1 MRRYSSDWY
10 WYYAINYTL
19 VIIII
24 FPIYWT
30 LISSF
35 KKPSEL
41 ITSEPTF
48 YPHDLTLQYYDQ
60 IWNFDRLKRLQDT
73 ESEDSESSGVEIE
86 SKFRLDGEGVK
97 RPFMNSAIVSAG
109 TIILTIIVCTL
120 GGYSLTVL
128 NTPLKNFFFLLVI
141 LPILI
146 PGISLIIPLY
156 KLLKDLGLTNT
167 HLGLI
172 LIHTCGMLPL
182 GIFMMRNAFNSI
194 PSSLREVAMLE
205 GSSELKIITTVMLP
219 LAIPGLL
226 TVMVFAMYVS
236 WNDYIYA
243 FIFIN
248 SPENTMLNISL
259 MKIALGGSQFEM
271 KWGSLT
277 AGSIV
282 SFLPI
287 IIFYTFLQQYFVRG
301 VTGSAVKE

>member
-1 MRRYSSDWY
+1 MKRYSSDWY
-10 WYYAINYTL
+10 WYYVINYTL

-35 KKPSEL
+35 KKPNEL

-48 YPHDLTLQYYDQ
+48 YPREITLQYYDQ
-60 IWNFDRLKRLQDT
+60 IWNFDRQKRLQDT
-73 ESEDSESSGVEIE
+73 EAEDIDSY
-86 SKFRLDGEGVK
+86 LPDGDGIK
-97 RPFMNSAIVSAG
+97 RPFLNSAIVSVG
-109 TIILTIIVCTL
+109 TIFFTVIVCTL
-120 GGYSLTVL
+120 GAYALTIL
-128 NTPLKNFFFLLVI
+128 NTPFKNLIFLLMI

-156 KLLKDLGLTNT
+156 KLLREIGLTDS

-172 LIHTCGMLPL
+172 LLHSTAMLPL

-194 PSSLREVAMLE
+194 PTSLREVAMLE

-226 TVMVFAMYVS
+226 TVMVFAMYIS
-236 WNDYIYA
+236 WNDYILA
-243 FIFIN
+243 FLFVN
-248 SPENTMLNISL
+248 SPENLMLNIAL
-259 MKIALGGSQFEM
+259 MKVALGGSQFEM

-277 AGSIV
+277 SGSII
-282 SFLPI
+282 SFIPI

>member
-1 MRRYSSDWY
+1 MKRYSSDWY
-10 WYYAINYTL
+10 WYYVINYTL

-35 KKPSEL
+35 KKPNEL

-48 YPHDLTLQYYDQ
+48 YPREMTLQYYDQ
-60 IWNFDRLKRLQDT
+60 IWNFDRQKRLQDT
-73 ESEDSESSGVEIE
+73 EAEDIDSY
-86 SKFRLDGEGVK
+86 LPDGDGIK
-97 RPFMNSAIVSAG
+97 RPFLNSAIVSVG
-109 TIILTIIVCTL
+109 TIIFTVIVCTL
-120 GGYSLTVL
+120 GAYALTIL
-128 NTPLKNFFFLLVI
+128 NTPFKNLIFLLMI

-156 KLLKDLGLTNT
+156 KLMREIGLTDS

-172 LIHTCGMLPL
+172 LLHSTAMLPL
-182 GIFMMRNAFNSI
+182 GIFMMRNAFHSI
-194 PSSLREVAMLE
+194 PTSLREVAMLE

-226 TVMVFAMYVS
+226 TVMVFAMYIS
-236 WNDYIYA
+236 WNDYILA
-243 FIFIN
+243 FLFVN
-248 SPENTMLNISL
+248 SPENLMLNIAL
-259 MKIALGGSQFEM
+259 MKVALGGSQFEM

-277 AGSIV
+277 SGSII
-282 SFLPI
+282 SFIPI

>member
-1 MRRYSSDWY
+1 MKRYSSDWY
-10 WYYAINYTL
+10 WYYVINYAL

-48 YPHDLTLQYYDQ
+48 YPQDLTLQYYDQ
-60 IWNFDRLKRLQDT
+60 IWNFDRQKRLQDT
-73 ESEDSESSGVEIE
+73 EAEDINEY
-86 SKFRLDGEGVK
+86 LPDTDGIK
-97 RPFMNSAIVSAG
+97 RPFLNSAIVSVG

-120 GGYSLTVL
+120 GGYALTIL
-128 NTPLKNFFFLLVI
+128 NTPFKNFIFMLMI

-156 KLLKDLGLTNT
+156 KLMREIGLTDS

-172 LIHTCGMLPL
+172 FLHATAMLPL
-182 GIFMMRNAFNSI
+182 GVFMMRNAFSSI
-194 PSSLREVAMLE
+194 PKSLREVALLE
-205 GSSELKIITTVMLP
+205 GSSELKIITKVMLP

-226 TVMVFAMYVS
+226 TVMVFAMYIS
-236 WNDYIYA
+236 WNDYILA
-243 FIFIN
+243 FLFIN
-248 SPENTMLNISL
+248 SHENTMLNISL

-277 AGSIV
+277 AGSII

>member
-1 MRRYSSDWY
+1 MKRYSSDWY
-10 WYYAINYTL
+10 WYYVINYTL

-35 KKPSEL
+35 KKPTEL
-41 ITSEPTF
+41 ITSNPTF
-48 YPHDLTLQYYDQ
+48 YPREITLEYYERM
-60 IWNFDRLKRLQDT
+60 WNFDRLKKLQDT
-73 ESEDSESSGVEIE
+73 EAEHIDSSEVNVDS
-86 SKFRLDGEGVK
+86 KYRLDGEGIK
-97 RPFMNSAIVSAG
+97 RPFLNSAIVSVG
-109 TIILTIIVCTL
+109 TIILTIIVCTF
-120 GGYSLTVL
+120 GAYALTIL
-128 NTPLKNFFFLLVI
+128 NTPFKNFIFMLMI

-156 KLLKDLGLTNT
+156 KLMREIGLTDS

-172 LIHTCGMLPL
+172 FLHTTAMLPL

-194 PSSLREVAMLE
+194 PKSLREVAMLE
-205 GSSELKIITTVMLP
+205 GSSELNIITKVMLP
-219 LAIPGLL
+219 LAVPGLL
-226 TVMVFAMYVS
+226 TVMVFAMYIS
-236 WNDYIYA
+236 WNDYILA
-243 FIFIN
+243 FLFIN

-282 SFLPI
+282 SFIPI

>member
-1 MRRYSSDWY
+1 MKRYSSDWY
-10 WYYAINYTL
+10 WYYVINYTL

-35 KKPSEL
+35 KKPTEL
-41 ITSEPTF
+41 ITSNPTF
-48 YPHDLTLQYYDQ
+48 YPREITLEYYERM
-60 IWNFDRLKRLQDT
+60 WNFDRLKKLQDT
-73 ESEDSESSGVEIE
+73 EAEHIDSSEVNIDS
-86 SKFRLDGEGVK
+86 KYRLDGEGIK
-97 RPFMNSAIVSAG
+97 RPFLNSAIVSVG
-109 TIILTIIVCTL
+109 TIILTIIVCTF
-120 GGYSLTVL
+120 GAYALTIL
-128 NTPLKNFFFLLVI
+128 NTPFKNFIFMLMI

-156 KLLKDLGLTNT
+156 KLMREIGLTDS

-172 LIHTCGMLPL
+172 FLHATAMLPL

-194 PSSLREVAMLE
+194 PKSLREVAMLE
-205 GSSELKIITTVMLP
+205 GSSELNIIIKVMLP
-219 LAIPGLL
+219 LAVPGLL
-226 TVMVFAMYVS
+226 TVMVFAMYIS
-236 WNDYIYA
+236 WNDYILA
-243 FIFIN
+243 FLFIN

-282 SFLPI
+282 SFIPI

>member
-1 MRRYSSDWY
+1 MKRYSSDWY
-10 WYYAINYTL
+10 WYYVINYTL
-19 VIIII
+19 VTIII

-35 KKPSEL
+35 KKPNEL

-48 YPHDLTLQYYDQ
+48 YPREITLQYYDQ
-60 IWNFDRLKRLQDT
+60 IWNFDRQKRLQDT
-73 ESEDSESSGVEIE
+73 EAEDIDSY
-86 SKFRLDGEGVK
+86 LPDGDGIK
-97 RPFMNSAIVSAG
+97 RPFLNSAIVSVG
-109 TIILTIIVCTL
+109 TIFFTVIVCTL
-120 GGYSLTVL
+120 GAYALTIL
-128 NTPLKNFFFLLVI
+128 NTPFKNLTFLLMV

-156 KLLKDLGLTNT
+156 KLMREIGLTDS

-172 LIHTCGMLPL
+172 LLHSTAMLPL

-194 PSSLREVAMLE
+194 PTSLREVAMLE

-226 TVMVFAMYVS
+226 TVMVFAMYIS
-236 WNDYIYA
+236 WNDYILA
-243 FIFIN
+243 FLFVN
-248 SPENTMLNISL
+248 SPENLMLNIAL
-259 MKIALGGSQFEM
+259 MKVALGGSQFEM

-277 AGSIV
+277 SGSII
-282 SFLPI
+282 SFIPI

>member
-1 MRRYSSDWY
+1 MRKYSSDWY
-10 WYYAINYTL
+10 WYYVINYTL
-19 VIIII
+19 VIIIV

-35 KKPSEL
+35 KKPNEL

-48 YPHDLTLQYYDQ
+48 YPREITLQYYDQ
-60 IWNFDRLKRLQDT
+60 IWNFDRQKRLQDT
-73 ESEDSESSGVEIE
+73 EAEDIDSY
-86 SKFRLDGEGVK
+86 LPDGDGIK
-97 RPFMNSAIVSAG
+97 RPFLNSAIVSFG
-109 TIILTIIVCTL
+109 TIFFTVIVCTL
-120 GGYSLTVL
+120 GAYALTIL
-128 NTPLKNFFFLLVI
+128 NTPFKNLIFLLMI

-156 KLLKDLGLTNT
+156 KLMREIGLTDS

-172 LIHTCGMLPL
+172 LLHSTAMLPL

-194 PSSLREVAMLE
+194 PTSLREVAMLE

-226 TVMVFAMYVS
+226 TVMVFAMYIS
-236 WNDYIYA
+236 WNDYILA
-243 FIFIN
+243 FLFVN
-248 SPENTMLNISL
+248 SHENLMLNIAL
-259 MKIALGGSQFEM
+259 MKVALGGSQFEM

-277 AGSIV
+277 SGSII
-282 SFLPI
+282 SFIPI

>member
-1 MRRYSSDWY
+1 M
-10 WYYAINYTL
+10 INYAL

-60 IWNFDRLKRLQDT
+60 IWNFDRVKILQDT
-73 ESEDSESSGVEIE
+73 ETESNNSSGVEVE
-86 SKFRLDGEGVK
+86 EKFRLDGEGVK
-97 RPFMNSAIVSAG
+97 RPFLNSAIVSVG
-109 TIILTIIVCTL
+109 TIILTITVCTL
-120 GGYSLTVL
+120 GAYALTIL
-128 NTPLKNFFFLLVI
+128 NTPFKNFIFMLMI

-156 KLLKDLGLTNT
+156 KLMREIGLTDS

-172 LIHTCGMLPL
+172 FLHATAMLPL
-182 GIFMMRNAFNSI
+182 GIFMMRNAFSSI
-194 PSSLREVAMLE
+194 PKSLREVALLE
-205 GSSELKIITTVMLP
+205 GSSELKIISQVMLP

-226 TVMVFAMYVS
+226 TVMVFAMYIS
-236 WNDYIYA
+236 WNDYILA
-243 FIFIN
+243 FLFIN

>member
-1 MRRYSSDWY
+1 
-10 WYYAINYTL
+10 
-19 VIIII
+19 
-24 FPIYWT
+24 
-30 LISSF
+30 
-35 KKPSEL
+35 
-41 ITSEPTF
+41 
-48 YPHDLTLQYYDQ
+48 
-60 IWNFDRLKRLQDT
+60 
-73 ESEDSESSGVEIE
+73 
-86 SKFRLDGEGVK
+86 
-97 RPFMNSAIVSAG
+97 
-109 TIILTIIVCTL
+109 
-120 GGYSLTVL
+120 
-128 NTPLKNFFFLLVI
+128 
-141 LPILI
+141 
-146 PGISLIIPLY
+146 
-156 KLLKDLGLTNT
+156 
-167 HLGLI
+167 
-172 LIHTCGMLPL
+172 
-182 GIFMMRNAFNSI
+182 
-194 PSSLREVAMLE
+194 MLE
-205 GSSELKIITTVMLP
+205 GSSELKIITSVMLP

>member
-1 MRRYSSDWY
+1 MKRYSSDWY
-10 WYYAINYTL
+10 WYYVINFTL

-35 KKPSEL
+35 KKPNEL

-48 YPHDLTLQYYDQ
+48 YPREITLQYYDQ
-60 IWNFDRLKRLQDT
+60 IWNFDRQKRLQDT
-73 ESEDSESSGVEIE
+73 EAEDIDSY
-86 SKFRLDGEGVK
+86 LPDGDGIK
-97 RPFMNSAIVSAG
+97 RPFLNSAIVSVG
-109 TIILTIIVCTL
+109 TIILTVIVCTL
-120 GGYSLTVL
+120 GAYALTIL
-128 NTPLKNFFFLLVI
+128 NTPFKNLIFLLMI

-156 KLLKDLGLTNT
+156 KLMREIGLTDS

-172 LIHTCGMLPL
+172 LLHSTAMLPL

-194 PSSLREVAMLE
+194 PNSLREVAMLE

-226 TVMVFAMYVS
+226 TVMVFAMYIS
-236 WNDYIYA
+236 WNDYILA
-243 FIFIN
+243 FLFVN
-248 SPENTMLNISL
+248 SPENLMLNIAL
-259 MKIALGGSQFEM
+259 MKVALGGSQFEM

-277 AGSIV
+277 SGSII
-282 SFLPI
+282 SFIPI

>member
-1 MRRYSSDWY
+1 MKRYSSDWY
-10 WYYAINYTL
+10 WYYVINYTL

-35 KKPSEL
+35 KKPTEL
-41 ITSEPTF
+41 ITSNPTF
-48 YPHDLTLQYYDQ
+48 YPTEITLQYYERM
-60 IWNFDRLKRLQDT
+60 WNFDRLKKLQDT
-73 ESEDSESSGVEIE
+73 EAEDINSTGVKIG
-86 SKFRLDGEGVK
+86 SKYRLDGEGIK
-97 RPFMNSAIVSAG
+97 RPFLNSAIVSVG

-120 GGYSLTVL
+120 GAYALTIL
-128 NTPLKNFFFLLVI
+128 NTPFKNFIFMLMI

-156 KLLKDLGLTNT
+156 KLMREIGLTDS

-172 LIHTCGMLPL
+172 FLHTTAMLPL

-194 PSSLREVAMLE
+194 PKSLREVAMLE
-205 GSSELKIITTVMLP
+205 GSSELNIITKVMLP
-219 LAIPGLL
+219 LAVPGLL
-226 TVMVFAMYVS
+226 TVMVFAMYIS
-236 WNDYIYA
+236 WNDYILA
-243 FIFIN
+243 FLFIN

-282 SFLPI
+282 SFIPI

>member
-1 MRRYSSDWY
+1 MKRYSSDWY
-10 WYYAINYTL
+10 WYYVINYAL

-48 YPHDLTLQYYDQ
+48 YPQDLTLQYYDQ
-60 IWNFDRLKRLQDT
+60 IWNFDRQKRLQDT
-73 ESEDSESSGVEIE
+73 EAEDINSYL
-86 SKFRLDGEGVK
+86 LDGEGIK
-97 RPFMNSAIVSAG
+97 RPFLNSAIVSVG
-109 TIILTIIVCTL
+109 TIILTIIVCTF
-120 GGYSLTVL
+120 GAYALTIL
-128 NTPLKNFFFLLVI
+128 NTPFKNFIFMLMI

-156 KLLKDLGLTNT
+156 KLMREIGLTDS

-172 LIHTCGMLPL
+172 FLHATAMLPL
-182 GIFMMRNAFNSI
+182 GIFMMRNAFSSI
-194 PSSLREVAMLE
+194 PKSLREVALLE
-205 GSSELKIITTVMLP
+205 GSSELKIITKVMLP

-226 TVMVFAMYVS
+226 TVMVFAMYIS
-236 WNDYIYA
+236 WNDYILA
-243 FIFIN
+243 FLFIN

>member
-1 MRRYSSDWY
+1 MKRYSSDWY
-10 WYYAINYTL
+10 WYYVINYAL

-48 YPHDLTLQYYDQ
+48 YPQDLTLQYYDQ
-60 IWNFDRLKRLQDT
+60 IWNFDRQKRLQDT
-73 ESEDSESSGVEIE
+73 EAEDINSYL
-86 SKFRLDGEGVK
+86 LDGEGIK
-97 RPFMNSAIVSAG
+97 RPFLNSAIVSVG

-120 GGYSLTVL
+120 GGYALTIL
-128 NTPLKNFFFLLVI
+128 NTPFKNFIFMLMI

-156 KLLKDLGLTNT
+156 KLMREIGLTDS

-172 LIHTCGMLPL
+172 FLHATAMLPL
-182 GIFMMRNAFNSI
+182 GVFMMRNAFSSI
-194 PSSLREVAMLE
+194 PKSLREVAMLE
-205 GSSELKIITTVMLP
+205 GSSELKIITKVMLP

-226 TVMVFAMYVS
+226 TVMVFAMYIS
-236 WNDYIYA
+236 WNDYILA
-243 FIFIN
+243 FLFIN

>member
-1 MRRYSSDWY
+1 MKRYSSDWY
-10 WYYAINYTL
+10 WYYVINYTL
-19 VIIII
+19 VIIIV

-35 KKPSEL
+35 KKPNEL

-48 YPHDLTLQYYDQ
+48 YPREITLQYYDQ
-60 IWNFDRLKRLQDT
+60 IWNFDRQKRLQDT
-73 ESEDSESSGVEIE
+73 EAEDIDSY
-86 SKFRLDGEGVK
+86 LPDGDGIK
-97 RPFMNSAIVSAG
+97 RPFLNSAIVSFG
-109 TIILTIIVCTL
+109 TIFFTVIVCTL
-120 GGYSLTVL
+120 GAYALTIL
-128 NTPLKNFFFLLVI
+128 NTPFKNFIFLLMI

-156 KLLKDLGLTNT
+156 KLMREIGLTDS

-172 LIHTCGMLPL
+172 LLHSTAMLPL

-194 PSSLREVAMLE
+194 PTSLREVAMLE

-226 TVMVFAMYVS
+226 TVMVFAMYIS
-236 WNDYIYA
+236 WNDYILA
-243 FIFIN
+243 FLFVN
-248 SPENTMLNISL
+248 SPENLMLNIAL
-259 MKIALGGSQFEM
+259 MKVALGGSQFEM

-277 AGSIV
+277 SGSII
-282 SFLPI
+282 SFIPI

>member
-1 MRRYSSDWY
+1 MKRYSSDWY
-10 WYYAINYTL
+10 WYYVINYTL

-35 KKPSEL
+35 KKPTEL
-41 ITSEPTF
+41 ITSNPTF
-48 YPHDLTLQYYDQ
+48 YPREITLEYYERM
-60 IWNFDRLKRLQDT
+60 WNFDRLKKLQDT
-73 ESEDSESSGVEIE
+73 EAEHIDSSEVNIDS
-86 SKFRLDGEGVK
+86 KYRLDGEGIK
-97 RPFMNSAIVSAG
+97 RPFLNSAIVSVG
-109 TIILTIIVCTL
+109 TIVLTIIVCTF
-120 GGYSLTVL
+120 GAYALTIL
-128 NTPLKNFFFLLVI
+128 NTPFKNFIFMLMI

-156 KLLKDLGLTNT
+156 KLMREIGLTDS

-172 LIHTCGMLPL
+172 FLHTTAMLPL

-194 PSSLREVAMLE
+194 PKSLREVAMLE
-205 GSSELKIITTVMLP
+205 GSSELNIIIKVMLP
-219 LAIPGLL
+219 LAVPGLL
-226 TVMVFAMYVS
+226 TVMVFAMYIS
-236 WNDYIYA
+236 WNDYILA
-243 FIFIN
+243 FLFIN

-282 SFLPI
+282 SFIPI

>member
-1 MRRYSSDWY
+1 MKRYSSDWY
-10 WYYAINYTL
+10 WYYVINYTL

-35 KKPSEL
+35 KKPTEL
-41 ITSEPTF
+41 ITSNPTF
-48 YPHDLTLQYYDQ
+48 YPREITLEYYERM
-60 IWNFDRLKRLQDT
+60 WNFDRLKKLQDT
-73 ESEDSESSGVEIE
+73 EAEHIDSSEVNIDS
-86 SKFRLDGEGVK
+86 KYRLEGEGIK
-97 RPFMNSAIVSAG
+97 RPFLNSAIVSVG
-109 TIILTIIVCTL
+109 TIILTIIVCTF
-120 GGYSLTVL
+120 GAYALTIL
-128 NTPLKNFFFLLVI
+128 NTPFKNFIFMLMI

-156 KLLKDLGLTNT
+156 KLMREIGLTDS

-172 LIHTCGMLPL
+172 FLHTTAMLPL

-194 PSSLREVAMLE
+194 PKSLREVAMLE
-205 GSSELKIITTVMLP
+205 GSSELNIIIKVMLP
-219 LAIPGLL
+219 LAVPGLL
-226 TVMVFAMYVS
+226 TVMVFAMYIS
-236 WNDYIYA
+236 WNDYILA
-243 FIFIN
+243 FLFIN

-282 SFLPI
+282 SFIPI

>member
-1 MRRYSSDWY
+1 MKRYSSDWY
-10 WYYAINYTL
+10 WYYVINYAL

-48 YPHDLTLQYYDQ
+48 YPQDLTLQYYDQ
-60 IWNFDRLKRLQDT
+60 IWNFDRQKRLQDT
-73 ESEDSESSGVEIE
+73 EAEDINEY
-86 SKFRLDGEGVK
+86 LPDTDGIK
-97 RPFMNSAIVSAG
+97 RPFLNSAIVSVG
-109 TIILTIIVCTL
+109 TIILTIIVCTF
-120 GGYSLTVL
+120 GAYALTIL
-128 NTPLKNFFFLLVI
+128 NTPFKNFIFMLMI

-156 KLLKDLGLTNT
+156 KLMREIGLTDS

-172 LIHTCGMLPL
+172 FLHATAMLPL
-182 GIFMMRNAFNSI
+182 GIFMMRNAFSSI
-194 PSSLREVAMLE
+194 PKSLREVALLE
-205 GSSELKIITTVMLP
+205 GSSELKIITKVMLP

-226 TVMVFAMYVS
+226 TVMVFAMYIS
-236 WNDYIYA
+236 WNDYILA
-243 FIFIN
+243 FLFIN

>member
-1 MRRYSSDWY
+1 MKRYSSDWY
-10 WYYAINYTL
+10 WYYVINYTL

-35 KKPSEL
+35 KKPNEL

-48 YPHDLTLQYYDQ
+48 YPREITLQYYERM
-60 IWNFDRLKRLQDT
+60 WNFDRLKKLQDT
-73 ESEDSESSGVEIE
+73 KAENIDSSEVNID
-86 SKFRLDGEGVK
+86 SKFRLDGEGIK
-97 RPFMNSAIVSAG
+97 RPFLNSAIVSVG
-109 TIILTIIVCTL
+109 TIILTIIVCTF
-120 GGYSLTVL
+120 GAYALTIL
-128 NTPLKNFFFLLVI
+128 NTPFKNFIFMLMI

-156 KLLKDLGLTNT
+156 KLMREIGLTDS

-172 LIHTCGMLPL
+172 FLHTTAMLPL

-194 PSSLREVAMLE
+194 PKSLREVAMLE
-205 GSSELKIITTVMLP
+205 GSSELNIITKVMLP
-219 LAIPGLL
+219 LAVPGLL
-226 TVMVFAMYVS
+226 TVMVFAMYIS
-236 WNDYIYA
+236 WNDYILA
-243 FIFIN
+243 FLFIN

-282 SFLPI
+282 SFIPI

>member
-1 MRRYSSDWY
+1 MKRYSSDWY
-10 WYYAINYTL
+10 WYYVINYTL

-35 KKPSEL
+35 KKPNEL

-48 YPHDLTLQYYDQ
+48 YPREITLQYYDQ
-60 IWNFDRLKRLQDT
+60 IWNFDRQKRLQDT
-73 ESEDSESSGVEIE
+73 EAEDIDSY
-86 SKFRLDGEGVK
+86 LPDGDGIK
-97 RPFMNSAIVSAG
+97 RPFINSAIVSVG
-109 TIILTIIVCTL
+109 TIFFTVIVCTL
-120 GGYSLTVL
+120 GAYALTIL
-128 NTPLKNFFFLLVI
+128 NTPFKNLIFLLMI

-156 KLLKDLGLTNT
+156 KLMREIGLTDS

-172 LIHTCGMLPL
+172 LLHSTAMLPL

-194 PSSLREVAMLE
+194 PTSLREVAMLE

-226 TVMVFAMYVS
+226 TVMVFAMYIS
-236 WNDYIYA
+236 WNDYILA
-243 FIFIN
+243 FLFVN
-248 SPENTMLNISL
+248 SPENLMLNIAL
-259 MKIALGGSQFEM
+259 MKVALGGSQFEM

-277 AGSIV
+277 SGSII
-282 SFLPI
+282 SFIPI

>member
-1 MRRYSSDWY
+1 MKRYSSDWY
-10 WYYAINYTL
+10 WYYVINYTL

-35 KKPSEL
+35 KKPNEL

-48 YPHDLTLQYYDQ
+48 YPREITLQYYERM
-60 IWNFDRLKRLQDT
+60 WNFDRLKKLQDT
-73 ESEDSESSGVEIE
+73 EAEHIDSSEVNIDS
-86 SKFRLDGEGVK
+86 KYRLDGEGIK
-97 RPFMNSAIVSAG
+97 RPFLNSAIVSVG
-109 TIILTIIVCTL
+109 TIILTIIVCTF
-120 GGYSLTVL
+120 GAYALTIL
-128 NTPLKNFFFLLVI
+128 NTPFKNFIFMLMI

-156 KLLKDLGLTNT
+156 KLMREIGLTDS

-172 LIHTCGMLPL
+172 FLHTTAMLPL

-194 PSSLREVAMLE
+194 PKSLREVAMLE
-205 GSSELKIITTVMLP
+205 GSSELNIITKVMLP
-219 LAIPGLL
+219 LAVPGLL
-226 TVMVFAMYVS
+226 TVMVFAMYIS
-236 WNDYIYA
+236 WNDYILA
-243 FIFIN
+243 FLFIN

-282 SFLPI
+282 SFIPI

>member
-1 MRRYSSDWY
+1 MKRYSSDWY
-10 WYYAINYTL
+10 WYYVINYTL

-35 KKPSEL
+35 KKPNEL

-48 YPHDLTLQYYDQ
+48 FPQDITLQYYDQ
-60 IWNFDRLKRLQDT
+60 MWNFDRQKRLQDT
-73 ESEDSESSGVEIE
+73 EAEDMNSYL
-86 SKFRLDGEGVK
+86 LDGDGIK
-97 RPFMNSAIVSAG
+97 RPFLNSAIVSVG

-120 GGYSLTVL
+120 GAYALTIL
-128 NTPLKNFFFLLVI
+128 NTPFKNFIFMLMI

-156 KLLKDLGLTNT
+156 KLMREIGLTDS

-172 LIHTCGMLPL
+172 FLHTTAMLPL
-182 GIFMMRNAFNSI
+182 GVFMMRNAFNSI
-194 PSSLREVAMLE
+194 PKSLREVAMLE
-205 GSSELKIITTVMLP
+205 GSSELNIITKVMLP
-219 LAIPGLL
+219 LAVPGLL
-226 TVMVFAMYVS
+226 TVMVFAMYIS
-236 WNDYIYA
+236 WNDYILA
-243 FIFIN
+243 FLFIN

>member
-1 MRRYSSDWY
+1 MKRYSSDWY
-10 WYYAINYTL
+10 WYYVINYTL

-35 KKPSEL
+35 KKPNEL

-48 YPHDLTLQYYDQ
+48 YPREITLQYYDQ
-60 IWNFDRLKRLQDT
+60 IWNFDRQKRLQDT
-73 ESEDSESSGVEIE
+73 EAEDIDSY
-86 SKFRLDGEGVK
+86 LPDGDGIK
-97 RPFMNSAIVSAG
+97 RPFLNSAIVSVG
-109 TIILTIIVCTL
+109 TIILTVIVCTL
-120 GGYSLTVL
+120 GAYALTIL
-128 NTPLKNFFFLLVI
+128 NTPFKNLIFLLMI

-156 KLLKDLGLTNT
+156 KLMREIGLTDS

-172 LIHTCGMLPL
+172 LLHSTAMLPL

-194 PSSLREVAMLE
+194 PTSLREVAMLE

-226 TVMVFAMYVS
+226 TVMVFAMYIS
-236 WNDYIYA
+236 WNDYILA
-243 FIFIN
+243 FLFVN
-248 SPENTMLNISL
+248 SPENLMLNIAL
-259 MKIALGGSQFEM
+259 MKVALGGSQFEM

-277 AGSIV
+277 SGSII
-282 SFLPI
+282 SFIPI

>member
-1 MRRYSSDWY
+1 MKRYSSDWH
-10 WYYAINYTL
+10 WYYVINYTL

-35 KKPSEL
+35 KKPNEL

-48 YPHDLTLQYYDQ
+48 YPREITLQYYDQ
-60 IWNFDRLKRLQDT
+60 IWNFDRQKRLQDT
-73 ESEDSESSGVEIE
+73 EAEDIDSY
-86 SKFRLDGEGVK
+86 LPDGDGIK
-97 RPFMNSAIVSAG
+97 RPFLNSAIVSVG
-109 TIILTIIVCTL
+109 TIFFTVIVCTL
-120 GGYSLTVL
+120 GAYALTIL
-128 NTPLKNFFFLLVI
+128 NTPFKNLIFLLMI

-156 KLLKDLGLTNT
+156 KLMREIGLTDS

-172 LIHTCGMLPL
+172 LLHSTAMLPL

-194 PSSLREVAMLE
+194 PTSLREVAMLE

-226 TVMVFAMYVS
+226 TVMVFAMYIS
-236 WNDYIYA
+236 WNDYILA
-243 FIFIN
+243 FLFVN
-248 SPENTMLNISL
+248 SPENLMLNIAL
-259 MKIALGGSQFEM
+259 MKVALGGSQFEM

-277 AGSIV
+277 SGSII
-282 SFLPI
+282 SFIPI

>member
-1 MRRYSSDWY
+1 MKRYSSDWY
-10 WYYAINYTL
+10 WYYVINYTL

-48 YPHDLTLQYYDQ
+48 YPQEVTLQYYNQ
-60 IWNFDRLKRLQDT
+60 MWNFDRQKRLQDT
-73 ESEDSESSGVEIE
+73 EAEDINSTGVKIG
-86 SKFRLDGEGVK
+86 SKYRLDGEGIK
-97 RPFMNSAIVSAG
+97 RPFLNSAIVSVG

-120 GGYSLTVL
+120 GAYALTIL
-128 NTPLKNFFFLLVI
+128 NTPFKNFIFMLMI

-156 KLLKDLGLTNT
+156 KLMREIGLTDS

-172 LIHTCGMLPL
+172 FLHTTAMLPL
-182 GIFMMRNAFNSI
+182 GVFMMRNAFNSI
-194 PSSLREVAMLE
+194 PKSLREVAMLE
-205 GSSELKIITTVMLP
+205 GSSELNIITKVMLP
-219 LAIPGLL
+219 LAVPGLL
-226 TVMVFAMYVS
+226 TVMVFAMYIS
-236 WNDYIYA
+236 WNDYILA
-243 FIFIN
+243 FLFIN

-282 SFLPI
+282 SFIPI

>member
-1 MRRYSSDWY
+1 MKRYSSDWY
-10 WYYAINYTL
+10 WYYLVNYSL

-60 IWNFDRLKRLQDT
+60 IWNFDRQKRLQDT
-73 ESEDSESSGVEIE
+73 EAEDINSYL
-86 SKFRLDGEGVK
+86 LDGEGIK
-97 RPFMNSAIVSAG
+97 RPFLNSAIVSVG

-120 GGYSLTVL
+120 GAYALTIL
-128 NTPLKNFFFLLVI
+128 NTPFKNFIFMLMI

-156 KLLKDLGLTNT
+156 KLMREIGLTDS

-172 LIHTCGMLPL
+172 FLHATAMLPL
-182 GIFMMRNAFNSI
+182 GIFMMRNAFSSI
-194 PSSLREVAMLE
+194 PKSLREVALLE
-205 GSSELKIITTVMLP
+205 GSSELKIISQVMLP

-226 TVMVFAMYVS
+226 TVMV
-236 WNDYIYA
+236 
-243 FIFIN
+243 
-248 SPENTMLNISL
+248 LSL
-259 MKIALGGSQFEM
+259 IH
-271 KWGSLT
+271 
-277 AGSIV
+277 I
-282 SFLPI
+282 
-287 IIFYTFLQQYFVRG
+287 
-301 VTGSAVKE
+301 

>member
-1 MRRYSSDWY
+1 MKRYSSDWY
-10 WYYAINYTL
+10 WYYVINYTL
-19 VIIII
+19 VIIIV

-35 KKPSEL
+35 KKPNEL

-48 YPHDLTLQYYDQ
+48 YPREITLQYYDQ
-60 IWNFDRLKRLQDT
+60 IWNFDRQKRLQDT
-73 ESEDSESSGVEIE
+73 EAEDIDSY
-86 SKFRLDGEGVK
+86 LPDGDGIK
-97 RPFMNSAIVSAG
+97 RPFLNSAIVSFG
-109 TIILTIIVCTL
+109 TIFFTVIVCTL
-120 GGYSLTVL
+120 GAYALTIL
-128 NTPLKNFFFLLVI
+128 NTPFKNLIFLLMI

-156 KLLKDLGLTNT
+156 KLMREIGLTDS

-172 LIHTCGMLPL
+172 LLHSTAMLPL
-182 GIFMMRNAFNSI
+182 GIFMMRKAFNSI
-194 PSSLREVAMLE
+194 PTSLREVAMLE

-226 TVMVFAMYVS
+226 TVMVFAMYIS
-236 WNDYIYA
+236 WNDYILA
-243 FIFIN
+243 FLFVN
-248 SPENTMLNISL
+248 SPENLMLNIAL
-259 MKIALGGSQFEM
+259 MKVALGGSQFEM

-277 AGSIV
+277 SGSII
-282 SFLPI
+282 SFIPI

>member
-1 MRRYSSDWY
+1 MKRYSSDWY
-10 WYYAINYTL
+10 WYYVINYTL

-35 KKPSEL
+35 KKPNEL

-48 YPHDLTLQYYDQ
+48 YPREITLQYYDQ
-60 IWNFDRLKRLQDT
+60 IWNFDRQKRLQDP
-73 ESEDSESSGVEIE
+73 EAEDIDSY
-86 SKFRLDGEGVK
+86 LPDGDGIK
-97 RPFMNSAIVSAG
+97 RPFLNSAIVSVG
-109 TIILTIIVCTL
+109 TIFFTVIVCTL
-120 GGYSLTVL
+120 GAYALTIL
-128 NTPLKNFFFLLVI
+128 NTPFKNLIFLLMI

-156 KLLKDLGLTNT
+156 KLMREIGLTDS

-172 LIHTCGMLPL
+172 LLHSTAMLPL

-194 PSSLREVAMLE
+194 PTSLREVAMLE

-226 TVMVFAMYVS
+226 TVMVFAMYIS
-236 WNDYIYA
+236 WNDYILA
-243 FIFIN
+243 FLFVN
-248 SPENTMLNISL
+248 SPENLMLNIAL
-259 MKIALGGSQFEM
+259 MKVALGGSQFEM

-277 AGSIV
+277 SGSII
-282 SFLPI
+282 SFIPI

>member
-1 MRRYSSDWY
+1 MRRYTSDWY

-30 LISSF
+30 LISSL

-48 YPHDLTLQYYDQ
+48 YPHDFTLQYYDQ
-60 IWNFDRLKRLQDT
+60 IWNFDRLKRLQNTD
-73 ESEDSESSGVEIE
+73 SEDSESSGVEIE

-120 GGYSLTVL
+120 GGYALTVL

-205 GSSELKIITTVMLP
+205 GSSELKIIMSVMLP

>member
-1 MRRYSSDWY
+1 MKRYSSDWY
-10 WYYAINYTL
+10 WYYVINYAL

-48 YPHDLTLQYYDQ
+48 YPQDLTLQYYDQ
-60 IWNFDRLKRLQDT
+60 IWNFDRQKRLQDT
-73 ESEDSESSGVEIE
+73 EAEDINSYL
-86 SKFRLDGEGVK
+86 LDGEGIK
-97 RPFMNSAIVSAG
+97 RPFLNSAIVSVG
-109 TIILTIIVCTL
+109 TIILTIIVCTF
-120 GGYSLTVL
+120 GGYALTIL
-128 NTPLKNFFFLLVI
+128 NTPFKNFIFMLMI

-156 KLLKDLGLTNT
+156 KLMREIGLTDS

-172 LIHTCGMLPL
+172 FLHATAMLPL
-182 GIFMMRNAFNSI
+182 GVFMMRNAFSSI
-194 PSSLREVAMLE
+194 PKSLREVAMLE
-205 GSSELKIITTVMLP
+205 GSSELKIITKVMLP

-226 TVMVFAMYVS
+226 TVMVFAMYIS
-236 WNDYIYA
+236 WNDYILA
-243 FIFIN
+243 FLFIN